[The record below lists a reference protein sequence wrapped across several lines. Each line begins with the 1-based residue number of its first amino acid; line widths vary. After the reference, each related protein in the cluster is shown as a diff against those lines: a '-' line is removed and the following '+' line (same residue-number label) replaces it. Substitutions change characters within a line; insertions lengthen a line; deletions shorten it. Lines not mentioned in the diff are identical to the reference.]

1 MRTARTAGAAF
12 LATAAAFLLF
22 DPSASRAA
30 DDLARERLALASY
43 QIDDWSAPNDATLY
57 ITTKDGS
64 RYRATFMGEQC
75 YGLRFARAVSFV
87 THGLNQLD
95 RFSGVKLPD
104 GTQCMFRT
112 FQRISGP
119 DRDGKE
125 D

>member
-1 MRTARTAGAAF
+1 MKTARTAGTAL
-12 LATAAAFLLF
+12 LAAAAFLTL

-30 DDLARERLALASY
+30 DDLARERLALASH
-43 QIDDWSAPNDATLY
+43 QIDDWSAPNDTTLY

-64 RYRATFMGEQC
+64 VYRATFMGEQC
-75 YGLRFARAVSFV
+75 FGLRYAHEVSFV
-87 THGLNQLD
+87 THGINQLD
-95 RFSGVKLPD
+95 RFSGIRLPD

-119 DRDGKE
+119 DRGGAE